1 METIEIKIRSRDI
14 PRLKKILEKIDFLQS
29 YKVKRDDVDE
39 VSIASEKSLAEEW
52 NSDEDSRWDEI
63 L

>member
-1 METIEIKIRSRDI
+1 METIEIKIRSRDV

-39 VSIASEKSLAEEW
+39 VSIVAEKSLAEEW
-52 NSDEDSRWDEI
+52 NSDEDARWDEI
-63 L
+63 F

>member
-1 METIEIKIRSRDI
+1 METIEIKIKSRDF

-29 YKVKRDDVDE
+29 YKVKREEIDE
-39 VSIASEKSLAEEW
+39 VSMVAEKSLAEEW
-52 NSDEDSRWDEI
+52 NSDEDSRWDEF

>member
-1 METIEIKIRSRDI
+1 METIEIKIKSRDF

-29 YKVKRDDVDE
+29 YKVMREEIDE
-39 VSIASEKSLAEEW
+39 VSMVAEKSLAEEW
-52 NSDEDSRWDEI
+52 NSDEDSRWDEF

>member
-29 YKVKRDDVDE
+29 YKVKRDDIDE
-39 VSIASEKSLAEEW
+39 VTIVAEKSLAEEW